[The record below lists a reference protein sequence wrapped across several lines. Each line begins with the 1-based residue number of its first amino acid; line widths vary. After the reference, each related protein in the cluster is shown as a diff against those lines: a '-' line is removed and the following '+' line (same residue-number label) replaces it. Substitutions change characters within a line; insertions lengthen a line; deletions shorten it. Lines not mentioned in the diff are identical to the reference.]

1 VVFRFSALGDVA
13 MTVPVIRLL
22 LQQHPELRITFVSTG
37 FVQPLFE
44 GIDRLDFLPADLKGK
59 HSGIPG
65 LYRLYKTIRKDI
77 QADAIADLHNVLRT
91 KILRGFFRFSGL
103 KSAVIDKGRLEK
115 AALTRIENKDF
126 RPLRSN
132 FERYADVFE
141 ELGFAVDLDIV
152 TGRAA
157 RSGQRATGITG
168 QHKYRIGIAPFARH
182 VQKEYPF
189 GKMEEVVRLLNADN
203 DKEIIFFG
211 GKEDAKKLA
220 WLENEFSNAKSYA
233 GKYSLKEE
241 LKIMS
246 TLDLMVSMDS
256 ANMHLASLVHVPVIS
271 IWGGTHPY
279 AGFYGWQQDPHNAVQ
294 VDLYCRPCSVFGN
307 RPCYRKDWACLH
319 SINPVSVYDR
329 VIQQLYR
336 VETMR

>member
-1 VVFRFSALGDVA
+1 MTIPVVK
-13 MTVPVIRLL
+13 LL
-22 LQQHPELRITFVSTG
+22 LEQHPQLQITYVSTG

-44 GIDRLDFLPADLKGK
+44 GIERLNFLAADLKGK
-59 HSGIPG
+59 HSGITG
-65 LYRLYKTIRKDI
+65 LYRLYKTIRKI
-77 QADAIADLHNVLRT
+77 EQADAIADLHNVLRT

-103 KSAVIDKGRLEK
+103 KLAVIDKGRPEK

-126 RPLRSN
+126 RPLKSN
-132 FERYADVFE
+132 FERYADVFA
-141 ELGFAVDLDIV
+141 ELGSAVDLNLI
-152 TGRAA
+152 TKPATSSRQPAA
-157 RSGQRATGITG
+157 SVAGNY
-168 QHKYRIGIAPFARH
+168 KYRIGIAPFAKH

-211 GKEDAKKLA
+211 GKEDVKKLA
-220 WLENEFSNAKSYA
+220 WLENEFSNTKNYA

-241 LKIMS
+241 LNIMS
-246 TLDLMVSMDS
+246 TLDVMVSMDS
-256 ANMHLASLVHVPVIS
+256 ANMHLASLVNVPVIS

-279 AGFYGWQQDPHNAVQ
+279 AGFYGWKQDAVNAVQ

-329 VIQQLYR
+329 ILQQLYR
-336 VETMR
+336 VETMRQRP